1 MGKSVC
7 ISVII
12 PIYNTEKYLDA
23 CITSIV
29 NQTYSALQIIL
40 VDDGSP
46 DKCGI
51 ICDTWVKKDNR
62 IQVIHQENAGVSA
75 ARNAGL
81 QIARGELISF
91 VDSDDV
97 LPLNAYEQLLSSW
110 NEKDLT
116 MGGMALM
123 EEDGTSIPC
132 EQIFPPDAFPIEDFI
147 KELFQEKRF
156 CYLGFLW
163 DKLLKRAIIQDNNIR
178 FDPAIKLNEDRL
190 FLLEYLLHCSSM
202 SFCNA
207 VIYYYRQRGAGVIT
221 STRRNRT
228 VTDSEM
234 TVIDSFHKMAS
245 IAKQYSEELYYI
257 VARKAFESSLDL
269 RSRVAP
275 EDKRKNKQILHFM
288 QEYAHI
294 CMRTPDISMNE
305 RLKIVGHCI
314 LKK

>member
-132 EQIFPPDAFPIEDFI
+132 EQIFPPDAYPIEDFI
-147 KELFQEKRF
+147 KELFREKQF
-156 CYLGFLW
+156 CYLGYLW

>member
-132 EQIFPPDAFPIEDFI
+132 EQIFPPDAYPIEDFI
-147 KELFQEKRF
+147 KELFREKQF
-156 CYLGFLW
+156 CYLGYLW

-234 TVIDSFHKMAS
+234 AVIDSFHKMAS